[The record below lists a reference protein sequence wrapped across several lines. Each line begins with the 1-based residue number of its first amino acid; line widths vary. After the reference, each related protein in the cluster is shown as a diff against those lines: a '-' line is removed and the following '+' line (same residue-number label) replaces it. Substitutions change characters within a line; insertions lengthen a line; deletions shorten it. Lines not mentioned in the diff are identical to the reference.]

1 MLFFKAKKSIG
12 LDIGTHSVKAVQMS
26 RRGGRLCIDEV
37 GYALV
42 DRNQVNADPVVAHA
56 VAVSEALASMNL
68 NSSQIVGALPGQTVV
83 IRYPRYAESAR
94 DQLAEIVNREA
105 GQNIPYDLG
114 EVSLDWTLLD
124 EVEEGGQRQL
134 KVLLVA
140 AKHEIV
146 DSRVQIMDASE
157 LQYAILGVDSLALA
171 DAAEAC
177 DFLRVGETVAL
188 VNIGLTSASIH
199 FVKDGISNFIRDVNW
214 GSRELVHSVAKELRC
229 EYEEAERRLQE
240 FLSQAPAEPVP
251 DVPNSLADSE
261 GMSGVPVVEN
271 LDDTFAETGGGIETP
286 DSLTDFG
293 DDPFGDAVP
302 AAPVMSSGGGSLLDP
317 LDDEMGDAFGN
328 SFSGVQAA
336 SPMGMSEMGEADLK
350 DIVSSSL
357 TKMVAEI
364 RRSFDYYEHQL
375 YERPVDRLVVSG
387 GIAHSAIVCNTLL
400 EELGVESVDVADPT
414 NSALFLADDMSMGKM
429 LEQPAQFM
437 VAVGLAAR
445 GMAEL

>member
-42 DRNQVNADPVVAHA
+42 DRNQVNSDPVIAHA
-56 VAVSEALASMNL
+56 SAVSEALMGMNL
-68 NSSQIVGALPGQTVV
+68 NSSQLVGALPGQTVV

-94 DQLAEIVNREA
+94 DQLEEIVSREA
-105 GQNIPYDLG
+105 GQNIPYDLT

-124 EVEEGGQRQL
+124 EVEEAGQRQL

-140 AKHEIV
+140 AKHENI

-157 LQYAILGVDSLALA
+157 LEFAVLGVDSLALA

-214 GSRELVHSVAKELRC
+214 GSRELIHSIAKELRC

-240 FLSQAPAEPVP
+240 FLVESAEEEPTDAPEAPIANDPGDPFAVP
-251 DVPNSLADSE
+251 A
-261 GMSGVPVVEN
+261 VEN
-271 LDDTFAETGGGIETP
+271 LNDTLADNDPAIETP
-286 DSLTDFG
+286 DSLSDFG
-293 DDPFGDAVP
+293 DDPFGE
-302 AAPVMSSGGGSLLDP
+302 AAPAKPMSLGGGSLLDP
-317 LDDEMGDAFGN
+317 LDDEMDD
-328 SFSGVQAA
+328 SFGVQSAT
-336 SPMGMSEMGEADLK
+336 PMGMAEEVEPDMR
-350 DIVSSSL
+350 DIVAASL
-357 TKMVAEI
+357 SKMVSEI

-387 GIAHSAIVCNTLL
+387 GIAHSAMVCSTLL
-400 EELGVESVDVADPT
+400 EELGVESVDVANPT
-414 NSALFLADDMSMGKM
+414 SSALYVADDMSMGKM

-445 GMAEL
+445 GMADL